1 MDIKEIEKHIR
12 GLLVAIGEDPDREG
26 LRETP
31 ARVARMYEE
40 AFEGIKYTN
49 LEIAEM
55 FGKTFEVPSD
65 PNSGSAV
72 VINDISVFSYCE
84 HHMALMYVLGLSKI
98 ARICDMAAKR
108 LQLQERLGRDIAE
121 IISLAAL
128 SPDVGVRIEGCHSC
142 MTSRG
147 IKNVTSKTVTK
158 TYLGAFK
165 DDVSLQNLLG
175 ERV

>member
-49 LEIAEM
+49 REIAEM

-65 PNSGSAV
+65 PNSGGAV
-72 VINDISVFSYCE
+72 VIK
-84 HHMALMYVLGLSKI
+84 G
-98 ARICDMAAKR
+98 
-108 LQLQERLGRDIAE
+108 
-121 IISLAAL
+121 
-128 SPDVGVRIEGCHSC
+128 SPSTPTAPPTWRNAPH
-142 MTSRG
+142 
-147 IKNVTSKTVTK
+147 K
-158 TYLGAFK
+158 L
-165 DDVSLQNLLG
+165 
-175 ERV
+175 

>member
-49 LEIAEM
+49 REIAEM

-65 PNSGSAV
+65 PNSGGAV
-72 VINDISVFSYCE
+72 VIKDISVFSYCE
-84 HHMALMYVLGLSKI
+84 HHW
-98 ARICDMAAKR
+98 R
-108 LQLQERLGRDIAE
+108 LCTI
-121 IISLAAL
+121 
-128 SPDVGVRIEGCHSC
+128 
-142 MTSRG
+142 
-147 IKNVTSKTVTK
+147 
-158 TYLGAFK
+158 
-165 DDVSLQNLLG
+165 
-175 ERV
+175 